1 MSPRHWLTHRSPY
14 NRDTLEQGRTIMQY
28 RTFGQSGIKLSVI
41 GLGCNNFG
49 GRTDV
54 ETTRRV
60 VHHAIDRGITHFD
73 TADIY
78 GGEGKSEEFL
88 GAVLGPRRKDIVL
101 ATKFGLPT
109 SAGSGASRKYIM
121 GAVEASLKRLKTD
134 YIDIYYQ
141 HKPDP
146 SVPIEET
153 LRALDDVVKQG
164 KVRAIANSN
173 FEPQQILEADATAKK
188 LGTAR
193 FIGAQDEESLIKR
206 GTERERI
213 PAMAKAGLVFIPYF
227 PLASGLLTGKYRR
240 NAPMPEG
247 TRLVGKNRLS
257 DVFWNDQNLQLVYKI
272 ADFCDAKKLNMLD
285 VAFAWLLA
293 KPIVVS
299 VIAGA
304 VKTEQIDAN
313 AKAAEFK
320 LSAADVAELDRI
332 TAAALQSQ
340 PH

>member
-1 MSPRHWLTHRSPY
+1 
-14 NRDTLEQGRTIMQY
+14 MQY
-28 RTFGQSGIKLSVI
+28 RQLGTSDLKLSVI

-60 VHHAIDRGITHFD
+60 IHRALDVGITHFD

-78 GGEGKSEEFL
+78 GGDGKSEDYM
-88 GAVLGPRRKDIVL
+88 GQVIGPRRKEMIL

-109 SAGSGASRKYIM
+109 SAGKGGKRDYVKSAC
-121 GAVEASLKRLKTD
+121 EASLKRLRTD
-134 YIDIYYQ
+134 YIDIYYL

-146 SVPIEET
+146 STPIEET
-153 LRALDDVVKQG
+153 LRALDELVKEG

-173 FEPQQILEADATAKK
+173 MEPGEIDEAEATARKA
-188 LGTAR
+188 GITR
-193 FIGAQDEESLIKR
+193 FVAAQDELSMIKR
-206 GTERERI
+206 GTERDRLPAVERNHL
-213 PAMAKAGLVFIPYF
+213 AFIPYF
-227 PLASGLLTGKYRR
+227 PLASGLLTGKYSRG
-240 NAPMPEG
+240 APAPTG
-247 TRLVGKNRLS
+247 TRLDGKNRLS
-257 DVFWNDQNLQLVYKI
+257 DVFWNDANLELTYKLVDWCNARKVS
-272 ADFCDAKKLNMLD
+272 LTD

-293 KPIVVS
+293 KPSVTS

-304 VKTEQIDAN
+304 VKTDQIDAN

-320 LSAADVAELDRI
+320 LSAGDLAELDKL
-332 TAAALQSQ
+332 TAPALASQ